1 MTTVNGIMFGAYD
14 SYTSKNLI
22 KVLKEKGRYYKCRI
36 CNLRYVQEKGGLCN
50 GCKYKAN
57 QVLKVKEEN

>member
-1 MTTVNGIMFGAYD
+1 MTMVNGIMFGAYD

-36 CNLRYVQEKGGLCN
+36 CNLRYSEEKKDFCHF
-50 GCKYKAN
+50 
-57 QVLKVKEEN
+57 